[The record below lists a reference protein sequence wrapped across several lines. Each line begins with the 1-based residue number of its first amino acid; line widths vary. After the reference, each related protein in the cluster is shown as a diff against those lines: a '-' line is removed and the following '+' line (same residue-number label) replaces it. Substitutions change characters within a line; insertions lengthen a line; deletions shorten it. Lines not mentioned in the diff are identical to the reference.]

1 MVSYWKSTLRLK
13 NIMRHSTQPR
23 LLRSNQDCKKGNHLE
38 AGIVNQN
45 NNKMNQAVDCRRSRA
60 TYGDA

>member
-1 MVSYWKSTLRLK
+1 MMH
-13 NIMRHSTQPR
+13 NTQPR